1 MSKKAVNNQ
10 DDQEIDLGQIVQG
23 LKRFVQNINR
33 TLFNCIQFFIK
44 NSIIILTLLILGV
57 GIGIYL
63 DKMIKTYNQ
72 EIIVTPYLGSTD
84 HLYSK
89 IDYISSKLSENDTTF
104 FASIGVKNASKM
116 GSIKIEPVLDIYNF
130 VNSSRSSIDNEENT
144 QNFELVKLLSE
155 EGSLKEVIKD
165 KLTSK
170 NFPNHKIQI
179 ITSEKI
185 NSEEIINPI
194 LKFINTD
201 QYYNKALKI
210 TRENILIKMKKNE
223 QEIVQVDSI
232 LNFMAY
238 NLKQNKNSN
247 LIYNN
252 ENNQINPLFE
262 LKNALI
268 NEIASQKINL
278 ENLTV
283 FIKETSITTNIT
295 NTKSINGKLKFILP
309 LLFIFGFILIRFFIN
324 FYKKQKTLVAK
335 KM

>member
-1 MSKKAVNNQ
+1 VSVERKQNLIIFVMIILL
-10 DDQEIDLGQIVQG
+10 EIYQIT
-23 LKRFVQNINR
+23 N
-33 TLFNCIQFFIK
+33 
-44 NSIIILTLLILGV
+44 III
-57 GIGIYL
+57 
-63 DKMIKTYNQ
+63 
-72 EIIVTPYLGSTD
+72 P
-84 HLYSK
+84 
-89 IDYISSKLSENDTTF
+89 
-104 FASIGVKNASKM
+104 
-116 GSIKIEPVLDIYNF
+116 
-130 VNSSRSSIDNEENT
+130 
-144 QNFELVKLLSE
+144 
-155 EGSLKEVIKD
+155 
-165 KLTSK
+165 
-170 NFPNHKIQI
+170 
-179 ITSEKI
+179 TSEKI

-278 ENLTV
+278 ENMKA
-283 FIKETSITTNIT
+283 FIKELSITSNIRNTNVNEWHT
-295 NTKSINGKLKFILP
+295 
-309 LLFIFGFILIRFFIN
+309 
-324 FYKKQKTLVAK
+324 
-335 KM
+335 